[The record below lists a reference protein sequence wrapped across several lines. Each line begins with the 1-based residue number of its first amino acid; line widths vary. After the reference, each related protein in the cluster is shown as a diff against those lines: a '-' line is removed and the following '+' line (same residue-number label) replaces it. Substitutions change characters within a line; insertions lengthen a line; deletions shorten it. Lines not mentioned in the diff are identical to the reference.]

1 MQAEF
6 RRHKEDTEHD
16 GVEYKPPP
24 IPFFS
29 AGKKILN
36 EIRPLDKYQIVC
48 VAREIS
54 AKWYFLANA

>member
-6 RRHKEDTEHD
+6 RRHREDTEHD
-16 GVEYKPPP
+16 GLEYKPPP

-29 AGKKILN
+29 AGKKMLN

-48 VAREIS
+48 VAVEPS
-54 AKWYFLANA
+54 ATWYFLANA